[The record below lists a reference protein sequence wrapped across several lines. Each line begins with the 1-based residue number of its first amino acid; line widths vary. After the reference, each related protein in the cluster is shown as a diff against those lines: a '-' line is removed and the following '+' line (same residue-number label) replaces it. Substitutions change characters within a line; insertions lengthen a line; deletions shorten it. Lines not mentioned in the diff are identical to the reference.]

1 MTNIISTN
9 GHARPGYQP
18 RPRPWVW
25 LVPLLLLGLT
35 GCGLSGL
42 IRYRAAD
49 GSQIEVRQPGGAVA
63 PAQLRVGAPI
73 RPQNPNSEQSP
84 RSPAAEALTLEAST
98 GNQTVESQTA
108 GEQTRSLTWAGIA
121 LLALGVAGLV
131 ARAWFP
137 VLPISACLAAM
148 GLGLALLVLP
158 NLLHNTLFLCLGLGG
173 LGLLILV
180 GWYDNTHKLTGAKS

>member
-1 MTNIISTN
+1 
-9 GHARPGYQP
+9 
-18 RPRPWVW
+18 V
-25 LVPLLLLGLT
+25 LLLLLT
-35 GCGLSGL
+35 GCNRGGL
-42 IRYRAAD
+42 IHYTAPD
-49 GSQIEVRQPGGAVA
+49 GSQIEVRQPGEAVA
-63 PAQLRVGAPI
+63 PAQLRVGAPQLS
-73 RPQNPNSEQSP
+73 PTSTGATGPASANPPMS
-84 RSPAAEALTLEAST
+84 AWFIEAST

-121 LLALGVAGLV
+121 LLTLGVAGLV